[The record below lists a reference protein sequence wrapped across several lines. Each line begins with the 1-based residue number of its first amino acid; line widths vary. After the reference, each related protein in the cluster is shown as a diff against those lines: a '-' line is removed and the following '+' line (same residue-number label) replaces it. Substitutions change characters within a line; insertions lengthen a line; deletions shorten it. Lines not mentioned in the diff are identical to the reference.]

1 MDSVRLDIEFSDDAD
16 AERAETMAQQ
26 LRAELAGLGLAQVT
40 ALESEAPP
48 GTRGGGVD
56 WSTLLMSLNASGGA
70 ITMVLAIVKGWL
82 GRTRLAHGVDLK
94 VNGASIHVT
103 AATTQQQEEMI
114 QAFLRTLDSGEP
126 APGSA
131 KPAAGSG
138 N

>member
-1 MDSVRLDIEFSDDAD
+1 MDSVRLEIEFSEDAD
-16 AERAETMAQQ
+16 AERAETVSQQ
-26 LRAELAGLGLAQVT
+26 LREELAELGLAQVS
-40 ALESEAPP
+40 ALRADAPP
-48 GTRGGGVD
+48 GTRGGGAD

-82 GRTRLAHGVDLK
+82 RRTHLAHGVDLK

-103 AATTQQQEEMI
+103 AATSEQQEEMI
-114 QAFLRTLDSGEP
+114 QAFLRQLD
-126 APGSA
+126 AA